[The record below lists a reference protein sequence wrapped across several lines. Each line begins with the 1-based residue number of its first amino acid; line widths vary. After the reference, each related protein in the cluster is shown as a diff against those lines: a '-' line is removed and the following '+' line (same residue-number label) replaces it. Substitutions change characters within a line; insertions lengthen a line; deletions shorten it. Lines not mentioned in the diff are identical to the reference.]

1 MVIDVVTRTGA
12 AHDVELTGGLWLQV
26 EHRGGRHVVT
36 GQRHE
41 GALRL
46 LRPLYLDSSGQPC
59 LTVVNPGGGYV
70 GGDRYRLAVAV
81 GSEASALVT
90 TQSAT
95 KVYRTP
101 GRAVV
106 QEQTFTVGDGGTL
119 EVIPDP
125 LIAYQDADYLQ
136 RTEVVVSPDARA
148 VLMDVVTPGW
158 APDGSLHRWS
168 SVLLRTTLAR
178 PHGGL
183 ISLDTLHLVP
193 GDDAVADHGFL
204 PGRTHLGTLLAVA
217 PEIDWAVIEVVH
229 DLLTKRE
236 AEVTGLRAGV
246 TGLAEPAGVAQG
258 TRGSAA
264 AGLAVRVLGP
274 GTSAVEDLLLD
285 VHAALRRRWG
295 NQGRLNARKY

>member
-1 MVIDVVTRTGA
+1 MIDVVGPA
-12 AHDVELTGGLWLQV
+12 SAPDGVELTGGLWLEV
-26 EHRGGRHVVT
+26 ECRGGCDVVV

-70 GGDRYRLAVAV
+70 GGDRYQISVAV
-81 GSEASALVT
+81 GRGASAVVT

-101 GRAVV
+101 GRSVL
-106 QEQTFTVGDGGTL
+106 QEQTFTVGPGGTL
-119 EVIPDP
+119 EVVPDP

-136 RTEVVVSPDARA
+136 RTKAVISRDARM
-148 VLMDVVTPGW
+148 VLTDVVTPGW

-178 PHGGL
+178 PDGGL
-183 ISLDTLHLVP
+183 ISLDTLLLVP
-193 GDDAVADHGFL
+193 QDDDVAEHGFL
-204 PGRTHLGTLLAVA
+204 PGRSHLGTLLAVA
-217 PEIDWAVIEVVH
+217 PEIDSEVIEEVR
-229 DLLTKRE
+229 DLLVERE
-236 AEVTGLRAGV
+236 AEVAGLRAGV
-246 TGLAEPAGVAQG
+246 TGLAEPVG
-258 TRGSAA
+258 TEEIHGDSAP

-285 VHAALRRRWG
+285 VHALLRRRWG
-295 NQGRLNARKY
+295 NQTRLNVRKY